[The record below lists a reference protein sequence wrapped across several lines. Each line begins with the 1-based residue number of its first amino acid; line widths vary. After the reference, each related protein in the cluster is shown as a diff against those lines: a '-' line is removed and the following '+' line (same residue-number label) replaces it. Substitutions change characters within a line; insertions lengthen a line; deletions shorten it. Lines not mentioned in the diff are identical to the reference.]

1 MELLTS
7 AGALQ
12 LFLYAWLPVRVS
24 VHIDELYM
32 LQYTQTTNDV
42 NLIHSSTGGGNV
54 WRCDAMLEQQRGMS
68 LAFVF
73 FLYFFLQEISF
84 IF

>member
-1 MELLTS
+1 
-7 AGALQ
+7 
-12 LFLYAWLPVRVS
+12 
-24 VHIDELYM
+24 M
-32 LQYTQTTNDV
+32 LQSTQTTNDV
-42 NLIHSSTGGGNV
+42 NLFQSPTGGGNV

-73 FLYFFLQEISF
+73 FCIYLQEICF

>member
-1 MELLTS
+1 
-7 AGALQ
+7 
-12 LFLYAWLPVRVS
+12 
-24 VHIDELYM
+24 M
-32 LQYTQTTNDV
+32 LQFTQTTNDV
-42 NLIHSSTGGGNV
+42 NLFHSSTGGGNV

-73 FLYFFLQEISF
+73 FCIYLQEISF